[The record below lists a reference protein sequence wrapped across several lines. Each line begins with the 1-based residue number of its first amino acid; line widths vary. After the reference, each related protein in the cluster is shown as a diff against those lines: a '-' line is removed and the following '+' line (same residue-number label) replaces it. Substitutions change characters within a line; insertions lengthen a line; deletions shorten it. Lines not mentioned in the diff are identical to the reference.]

1 MKTKLMLMVFAIIM
15 SMNPSFA
22 QPALLT
28 QSASINP
35 SSIYIEDETEVFTVI
50 TWNDATKVVSA
61 ELDFMGYII
70 ELEEDIDYVITEID
84 EFTSL
89 FEFIEEDDFK
99 KQRSTSKFDDPWY
112 ITLIFD
118 QGDEAILTLYPIVD
132 VQYSVIFSVADY
144 MGNSIDDAV
153 ITFDG
158 YTFDPGEYFLGFY
171 YSGKYDF
178 TIEKQGFVPIEG
190 EIIINES
197 PISEHFVFNITTSI
211 DELKDFRLNIFP
223 NPAND
228 FINLTFSPAT
238 NNTVTIFSSDG
249 RLAYREETS
258 QASLVLYVGNF
269 HKGIYVVKVES
280 GKSLKTVKFI
290 KN

>member
-158 YTFDPGEYFLGFY
+158 YTFDAGEYFLGFY

-249 RLAYREETS
+249 RLVYREETS